1 MKNKKCISCG
11 REDQPHFSRK
21 RCKGCAQKAYA
32 KKAQDKAFTLSSLN
46 KDCTPPINSKSA
58 KKKTYSK
65 ILRKASGE
73 GILFKAIWDT
83 RPHVSFISGVHL
95 GDEAKAHF
103 FAHLL
108 PKGQYPK
115 YRLLDRN
122 IVLLSM
128 EEHAMLDAGTEAH
141 REMYVKFMLANHG
154 VVVDW
159 NKLFTLVEELK
170 QEYNNGNN

>member
-1 MKNKKCISCG
+1 MINSKNKKCISCG
-11 REDQPHFSRK
+11 REDQPHFSKK
-21 RCKGCAQKAYA
+21 RCKACAQKDYA
-32 KKAQDKAFTLSSLN
+32 KKAQQKREEGFTMSSS
-46 KDCTPPINSKSA
+46 P

-83 RPHVSFISGVHL
+83 RPHESFISGVHL

-159 NKLFTLVEELK
+159 NKLSTLVEELK